1 MRMHVHAKVARL
13 LGSEVTSLAESEI
26 GQDSDGLLLLL
37 DHRLD
42 QILDG
47 DHSVKFTIFAHQQQM
62 AHVGIQHLLHARV
75 DGVAWLGSDE
85 LAGRRRDLL
94 YRGVLGSAAEQGDLG
109 DVVTFGDDASEVSIH
124 TRGCQAS
131 NVECGEL
138 LNGVKHRSIFVD
150 GVVDVVV
157 SAQLAGIGSGGGIL
171 SAGEGSDT
179 RQQCGV
185 AGSRGADS
193 GALEGG
199 GCDSE
204 HG

>member
-1 MRMHVHAKVARL
+1 MHVHAKVARL

-109 DVVTFGDDASEVSIH
+109 DVVTFGDDASEVSCWQNTDCGAFGHVIFEI
-124 TRGCQAS
+124 GCWTLR
-131 NVECGEL
+131 VE
-138 LNGVKHRSIFVD
+138 
-150 GVVDVVV
+150 
-157 SAQLAGIGSGGGIL
+157 
-171 SAGEGSDT
+171 
-179 RQQCGV
+179 
-185 AGSRGADS
+185 RGAIQS
-193 GALEGG
+193 KNVNRI
-199 GCDSE
+199 E
-204 HG
+204 HLGSLLFVCCWLFVVWIE